1 MASPLNVFK
10 FGGASVKDASAVR
23 NVAHIIRTYQK
34 GPLIVVISA
43 MGKTTNALEVIH
55 DHRFKGE
62 NYSEPL
68 DAIRTFHL
76 TIAQDLGLTA
86 APLQA
91 FETQWSAL
99 AHLLEQAP
107 TGHYDRD
114 YDQIVCYGELL
125 STALVHGFLVQEG
138 LQSTW
143 IDVRNCIQTD
153 DRYRDS
159 RVEWDLSMERKSD
172 LESILQQGSIAI
184 VQGFIGRTTDGSTTT
199 LGREGSDFTAA
210 IMAFLFDAEAV
221 TIWKDVPGMLNADP
235 KWFKDTV
242 KLDSISFREAIELA
256 YYGASVIHPKTIK
269 PLQNKGIPLYI
280 KSFVHPDA
288 SGTIIQENTSSD
300 HLVPSYIFKGH
311 QDLISF
317 LPKDFSF
324 IVEDNLR
331 EIFETLSNLGIR
343 VNLMEN
349 SAVSFSICIDKNEYK
364 RGLLFD
370 AMRSRYAIRYNEGLT
385 LITVRHWNEQ
395 ILHQLT
401 TEREILLEQKS
412 RQTARLVVR

>member
-1 MASPLNVFK
+1 MASSLHVFK
-10 FGGASVKDASAVR
+10 FGGASVKDAAAVR
-23 NVAHIIRTYQK
+23 NVAHIIRHYQT

-55 DHRFKGE
+55 DLRFKGE
-62 NYSEPL
+62 KYSDALQTIRAFHLEIAQALGL
-68 DAIRTFHL
+68 DAL
-76 TIAQDLGLTA
+76 
-86 APLQA
+86 PMEA
-91 FETQWSAL
+91 FETQWQAL
-99 AHLLEQAP
+99 EDVLAQTP

-143 IDVRNCIQTD
+143 MDVRECIQTD
-153 DRYRDS
+153 DRYRDA
-159 RVEWDLSMERKSD
+159 RVEWELSAQHHTTLTAI
-172 LESILQQGSIAI
+172 LEKGSIAL
-184 VQGFIGRTTDGSTTT
+184 VQGFIGRTADGSTTT

-210 IMAFLFDAEAV
+210 IMAFLFDAAAV

-280 KSFVHPDA
+280 KSFVHPEE
-288 SGTIIQENTSSD
+288 SGTIIQENTASD
-300 HLVPSYIFKGH
+300 HLVPSYIYKAQ

-317 LPKDFSF
+317 MPKDFSF

-331 EIFETLSNLGIR
+331 DIFETLSHLGIR

-349 SAVSFSICIDKNEYK
+349 SAVSFSICIDKSDYK

-370 AMRSRYAIRYNEGLT
+370 AMRSRYAIRYNESLT

-395 ILHQLT
+395 VLHQLT
-401 TEREILLEQKS
+401 TDREILLEQKS